1 MLRSA
6 MTPTTQTH
14 PAPPAPVPGEPNP
27 ASAVEALH
35 LLWALTV
42 VLLVFVVMIGII
54 TARRRARLRRERI
67 LASRTEVA
75 DAWAE
80 SARRLTI
87 VPSEIRNDGPRPV
100 DDRDPPPH
108 DDDPPPDERRNRP
121 RKPR

>member
-1 MLRSA
+1 MLRIA
-6 MTPTTQTH
+6 MTLTTLTPPT
-14 PAPPAPVPGEPNP
+14 APNGEPNP
-27 ASAVEALH
+27 KYAIEALH
-35 LLWALTV
+35 LLWALTI

-67 LASRTEVA
+67 LASRTEMA

-87 VPSEIRNDGPRPV
+87 VPSEIRNHGPRPA
-100 DDRDPPPH
+100 DDRNPPPH
-108 DDDPPPDERRNRP
+108 DDDPPPDGQRRRP